1 MGRVV
6 LGAAALIVAVAI
18 GTVYLFTGTD
28 WGRERLRARAVTAL
42 AGSMRGRVQIG
53 SLSGNLLT
61 GATLAGVTITDST
74 GARFVSADTVAARY
88 ALRTLLSKRI
98 YLTDV
103 RLVNPVVVVDRQPG
117 GKWNYDRIFPTDTS
131 KPPGPPGWGSWVRLT
146 DVTIANGRLTIRSPW
161 SPSAKLCPEKRDSVI
176 QLNLGPRGRQ
186 TIVRVPDG
194 FQRISDFRDI
204 YGTFPVVRWADPRY
218 TEKLIQV
225 FALRM
230 TAQPLRPPVVLVTS
244 VKGVFYVNGDSAWWS
259 RVAARLAGS
268 RLVGS
273 GRYTIASNNL
283 RLRLRGDTVATA
295 DLRWIEPAIPP
306 NGTGRLDFALD
317 WVGDT
322 STYVARNAS
331 VAIGDTKLVGGLGV
345 TTLGDTISYHNTDV
359 TFAKLDTRLI
369 NQLFPSIVPPRQGL
383 LSGRAAAEGT
393 LRHLT
398 VDGDV
403 AFDDRGGTGRSR
415 IVAKGTLGVSN
426 RGVFDAR
433 DLRLTFL
440 PVQVALAR
448 TFAPTFPL
456 AGTLTGNAVLDG
468 SSATRLSIRGDVTH
482 VQGGARSHLAGT
494 GSYASAR
501 VPLVNLDVRAS
512 PLSLVTL
519 GRFAP
524 AAGLRGSVSGPIR
537 ISGPM
542 RDLAINVD
550 LTTPDGGN
558 LTLRG
563 SADVAGLT
571 KAYDLATTMR
581 LFDASSVSSRAP
593 RTSVTA
599 NATVR
604 GRGLDPATMS
614 AVLAANIQAS
624 RYDTL
629 GVDSARVRAAVASGL
644 LTVDTLVVDVPNATA
659 KVAGTLGLT
668 SARTGTLRYSVNIDS
683 LSSLAGLLARD
694 TGVVAP
700 RPGIL
705 SHRMARA
712 RADSARTAE
721 ATEVERAATGK
732 AMPRMVVDTP
742 SVVSRSRL
750 SGSVKASGAVTGNI
764 RNLMVS
770 GSATGDSIVAL
781 GNTIQSATTTYRWQN
796 ALSPASQVQV
806 AGTATSVMAYGFA
819 LDSVTVNTSYR
830 KPNGTVTLRI
840 QQANNQVYSVN
851 ADYLLNKVRNVIR
864 LSDLQ
869 LRFDTTVYASTG
881 PSIIRYGSAGFDI
894 SNFELRNR
902 DNGRIFVDGRV
913 PTGGEADLRLDIT
926 RFDVANALDLLQ
938 SDIPARG
945 LVDLSV
951 RAHGTTGNPT
961 FDGAFG
967 TQGFV
972 YSGTALP
979 ELHGTLRYANQ
990 TLTGRAEANQPGGPA
1005 ILVAQGTVPVNLALS
1020 GVTGPRIPTGRAID
1034 LTVNADS
1041 FPLTR
1046 VPQLTALVSN
1056 LRGEARGAFTVR
1068 GTLSR
1073 PLLAGN
1079 VTVTDGS
1086 ARLVPLGITLNAMNT
1101 SIRMLRDTVIIDSL
1115 VASSGGPVRLSG
1127 GVGIRSLS
1135 APSFA
1140 LRLFARNARVLD
1152 NDKGQL
1158 RADIDVALNG
1168 PFTGA
1173 EFTGTARIREGVL
1186 YIPEPSGKKLI
1197 GAGDPALFSVIDT
1210 AVASDR
1216 ELFPAQ
1222 SPLLANL
1229 RGNIFVSVARD
1240 VFVRSQQANVEVYT
1254 DGDLRIGVNRAK
1266 RSLVLDGVLLSDR
1279 GEYRF
1284 QGRRFQIRRGSA
1296 TFVNTPELNPTLQVS
1311 GDYQVRLPSRE
1322 AINIRILIAGTL
1334 NAPKISVASDA
1345 QPPIS
1350 QTDLLSYLAF
1360 GRASSSLLQ
1369 QEGSALSSGGSGSG
1383 NLVGVG
1389 AALAAKQVAAA
1400 ALGAISDQV
1409 AGNAARALGA
1419 DVFDIAP
1426 ADVQL
1431 GVGSFLRGTQIEFGK
1446 YIRRRTFLQLQV
1458 RPDPASL
1465 PRPGF
1470 QLQHRFPGDRG
1481 YRLELSV
1488 EPRYLFREPSLARN
1502 QTPLTTSV
1510 LGLFFVREWRY

>member
-1 MGRVV
+1 MGRIL
-6 LGAAALIVAVAI
+6 LGVAALIVAAAI
-18 GTVYLFTGTD
+18 ATVYLFTGTD
-28 WGRERLRARAVTAL
+28 WGRERLRTKAVAAL
-42 AGSMRGRVQIG
+42 SGGVHGIVRIG

-61 GATLAGVTITDST
+61 GATLAGVSITDSA
-74 GARFVSADTVAARY
+74 GAPFLAADSVVARY
-88 ALRTLLSKRI
+88 SLRTLFSKRI
-98 YLTDV
+98 FLQDV
-103 RLVNPVVVVDRQPG
+103 RLVNPVVVVDQPPG
-117 GKWNYDRIFPTDTS
+117 GKWNYERLFPTDS
-131 KPPGPPGWGSWVRLT
+131 AQAPGPPGWSSWARLT
-146 DVTIANGRLTIRSPW
+146 DVTIINGHLTLRSPW
-161 SPSAKLCPEKRDSVI
+161 SPSAKLSAEQQDSVI
-176 QLNLGPRGRQ
+176 RLNLGPKGRQ
-186 TIVRVPDG
+186 NIMRVPGG
-194 FQRISDFRDI
+194 FQRISDFQDI
-204 YGTFPVVRWADPRY
+204 YGTFPVVRWSDPRFR
-218 TEKLIQV
+218 EKLFQV
-225 FALRM
+225 SRLRM
-230 TAQPLRPPVVLVTS
+230 TAQPLRPPAVLVTS
-244 VKGVFYVNGDSAWWS
+244 MQGVFYVNGDSAWWS
-259 RVAARLAGS
+259 RARVGLAGS
-268 RLVGS
+268 RIVGD
-273 GRYTIASNNL
+273 GRYTIANNNL

-295 DLRWIEPAIPP
+295 DLRWIDPAIPE
-306 NGTGRLDFALD
+306 NGTGSLNFALD

-322 STYVARNAS
+322 STYAARNAS
-331 VAIGDTKLVGGLGV
+331 VTVGDTKLAGSLGV
-345 TTLGDTISYHNTDV
+345 TTLGDTIAYHNTDV
-359 TFAKLDTRLI
+359 TFARLDTRLI

-383 LSGRAAAEGT
+383 LSGRAAVEGT
-393 LRHLT
+393 LRRLS

-403 AFDDRGGTGRSR
+403 AFDDRGGAGRSR
-415 IVAKGTLGVSN
+415 VVAKGTLGVN
-426 RGVFDAR
+426 KGVFDAT
-433 DLRLTFL
+433 DLRLAFL

-448 TFAPTFPL
+448 TFAPGFPL
-456 AGTLTGNAVLDG
+456 GGTLTGSAVLDG
-468 SSATRLSIRGDVTH
+468 SSATRLSFRGDVTH
-482 VQGGARSHLAGT
+482 VQGGARSRVAGT
-494 GSYASAR
+494 GSFARGR
-501 VPLVNLDVRAS
+501 VPLVNLNVQAS
-512 PLSLVTL
+512 PLSLVTV
-519 GRFAP
+519 GRFVP
-524 AAGLRGSVSGPIR
+524 AAGLRGSVAGPIR

-542 RDLAINVD
+542 RDLAIDVD

-558 LTLRG
+558 LTVRG
-563 SADVAGLT
+563 SADLAGAT

-593 RTSVTA
+593 RTSLTA
-599 NATVR
+599 DATVR
-604 GRGLDPATMS
+604 GQGFDPATMNT
-614 AVLAANIQAS
+614 VLAANIQAS
-624 RYDTL
+624 RYDTM
-629 GVDSARVRAAVASGL
+629 GVDSATVRVSAANGL
-644 LTVDTLVVDVPNATA
+644 LTVDTLVVDVPDATA
-659 KVAGTLGLT
+659 NIAGTLGLT
-668 SARTGTLRYSVNIDS
+668 SARTGTLRYNVSIDS
-683 LSSLAGLLARD
+683 LSSLAGLLAPD

-712 RADSARTAE
+712 RADSTRIAE

-742 SVVSRSRL
+742 SAVSRAQL

-770 GSATGDSIVAL
+770 GSATGNSIVAL
-781 GNTIQSATTTYRWQN
+781 GNTIQSATAAYRWQN

-806 AGTATSVMAYGFA
+806 IGTATSVMAYGFA
-819 LDSVTVNTSYR
+819 LDSVTVNTSYA
-830 KPNGTVTLRI
+830 KPNGTVKLDIR
-840 QQANNQVYSVN
+840 QADRQVYSVN
-851 ADYLLNKVRNVIR
+851 ADYLLNKVSNVIR

-881 PSIIRYGSAGFDI
+881 PSTIRYGTAGFDI
-894 SNFELRNR
+894 SNFELRSR
-902 DNGRIFVDGRV
+902 ENGRIYIDGRV
-913 PTGGEADLRLDIT
+913 PGGGEADLRLDVT

-938 SDIPARG
+938 SDIPASG
-945 LVDLSV
+945 LVNLSV
-951 RAHGTTGNPT
+951 RARGTTANPT
-961 FDGAFG
+961 FEGAFG

-1020 GVTGPRIPTGRAID
+1020 GVTGPRIPTNRNID

-1056 LRGEARGAFTVR
+1056 LRGAARAAFTVR

-1079 VTVTDGS
+1079 VTITDGS
-1086 ARLVPLGITLNAMNT
+1086 ARLVPLGITLNAINT

-1127 GVGIRSLS
+1127 GVGIGSLS

-1140 LRLFARNARVLD
+1140 LKLFARNARVLD
-1152 NDKGQL
+1152 NDNGQL
-1158 RADIDVALNG
+1158 RADVDVALNG

-1173 EFTGTARIREGVL
+1173 AFTGTARIREGTL
-1186 YIPEPSGKKLI
+1186 YIPEPSNKTLI

-1210 AVASDR
+1210 AVASER
-1216 ELFPAQ
+1216 SIFPAQ

-1229 RGNIFVSVARD
+1229 SGNIFVSVARD

-1311 GDYQVRLPSRE
+1311 GDYEVRLPTRE
-1322 AINIRILIAGTL
+1322 AITIQIVIAGTL
-1334 NAPKISVASDA
+1334 NTPKISVASDA

-1369 QEGSALSSGGSGSG
+1369 QEGSALSSGGAGSG

-1409 AGNAARALGA
+1409 AGDAARALGA

-1431 GVGSFLRGTQIEFGK
+1431 GVGGFLRGTQIEFGK
-1446 YIRRRTFLQLQV
+1446 YIQQRTFLQLQV

-1465 PRPGF
+1465 QRPGF
-1470 QLQHRFPGDRG
+1470 QLQHRFPGNAG
-1481 YRLELSV
+1481 YRFELSL
-1488 EPRYLFREPSLARN
+1488 EPRYLFREPSLARI
-1502 QTPLTTSV
+1502 QTPVTTSV
-1510 LGLFFVREWRY
+1510 LGLFVVREWRY